1 MIDEDKIRDLEN
13 ELDKKYQEAQDNY
26 NKYLAMQRKSDL
38 TADELNKLKD
48 EIDNERRKTL
58 A

>member
-1 MIDEDKIRDLEN
+1 
-13 ELDKKYQEAQDNY
+13 
-26 NKYLAMQRKSDL
+26 MQRQSDL

-58 A
+58 AEKDNLLKALKSAEGEKENLNKRIRNGDV